1 MATRRPKPGKRLR
14 ALLIGFMVAVICLVA
29 GAWGGMA
36 LSAERL
42 FSGLLWPLLRLIFF
56 ITMGLALGQL
66 IEAAGWVRHLGKLA
80 GPLFQF
86 ACLGQRCSASFATAI
101 VSGTAANAMLMALY
115 EERQIERRQ
124 LIFSNLINHV
134 PSYFL
139 HLPTTLFIVLPL
151 TGRAGGWYFALTFA
165 ALILRTAGIV
175 LVARRGCGTF
185 SAGQRSQPAAVPDAS
200 PPATAG
206 LWLAVK
212 QKLPGRLL
220 GIAVYV
226 IPIYTAVFV
235 LNNLGLFRFTREWL
249 ANFVVSGFIPMEALS
264 VVILSF
270 VAEFSSG
277 FAAAGALQAAGVLT
291 IKQTVLALL
300 IGNILAFPMRALRH
314 QLPRYVGIFA
324 PKLGTQLLL
333 LGQGLRVLSL
343 TVVGILFFMLF

>member
-1 MATRRPKPGKRLR
+1 MATRRPDPRQRLR
-14 ALLIGFMVAVICLVA
+14 ALLIGLAVAVICLAA

-36 LSAERL
+36 LNAERL

-56 ITMGLALGQL
+56 ITVGLALGQL
-66 IEAAGWVRHLGKLA
+66 IEAAGWVRHLAKLA
-80 GPLFQF
+80 GPLFRF
-86 ACLGQRCSASFATAI
+86 AGLGQRCSASFATAI
-101 VSGTAANAMLMALY
+101 VSGVAANAMLMALY
-115 EERQIERRQ
+115 EERQIDRRQ

-151 TGRAGGWYFALTFA
+151 TGWAGGWYFALTFA
-165 ALILRTAGIV
+165 ALCLRTTGV
-175 LVARRGCGTF
+175 VWVARGGHYSGSEAPDDGRTVVE
-185 SAGQRSQPAAVPDAS
+185 QTPQQPAAS
-200 PPATAG
+200 P
-206 LWLAVK
+206 WQAVK
-212 QKLPGRLL
+212 QRLPDRLL

-235 LNNLGLFRFTREWL
+235 LDSLGLFRFTREWL
-249 ANFVVSGFIPMEALS
+249 ANFVVTGFIPMEALS

-277 FAAAGALQAAGVLT
+277 FAAAGALQAAGVLS

-300 IGNILAFPMRALRH
+300 IGNILAFPMRAIRH
-314 QLPRYVGIFA
+314 QLPRYIGIFA
-324 PKLGTQLLL
+324 PKLGTQLLV

-343 TVVGILFFMLF
+343 MAVGIIFFLLY